1 MAAGMAHD
9 RGSDEVTPFQRAK
22 RENWVAWATNAVG
35 CLYCGW
41 MGFHLWR
48 TTGVIGA
55 TAGGMFAGLG
65 AELPIATRI
74 LVDYR
79 SWIYPGC
86 FGGLVAI
93 LVAKELVVRD
103 RRLSTML
110 TFLVTIVAQFL
121 AQWMTSVYYQ
131 PLFDLISKLS

>member
-1 MAAGMAHD
+1 MTADPAHD
-9 RGSDEVTPFQRAK
+9 RGTDAPTPSQREQ
-22 RENWVAWATNAVG
+22 RERWVAWATNVVG

-48 TTGVIGA
+48 STGTVGD
-55 TAGGMFAGLG
+55 MFAGLG
-65 AELPIATRI
+65 SELPIATGI

-86 FGGLVAI
+86 FGGLVAL
-93 LVAKELVVRD
+93 LVAKELMVRD
-103 RRLSTML
+103 KRLSTML
-110 TFLVTIVAQFL
+110 TILVTIGAQFL

-131 PLFDLISKLS
+131 PLFDLINQLS